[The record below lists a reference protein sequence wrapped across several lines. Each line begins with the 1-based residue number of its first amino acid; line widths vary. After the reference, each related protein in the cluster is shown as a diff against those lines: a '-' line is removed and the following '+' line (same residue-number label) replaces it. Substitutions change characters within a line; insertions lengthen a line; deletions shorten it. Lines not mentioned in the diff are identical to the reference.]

1 MPGPRNAAILAPPAV
16 AGKASSESSGELAFE
31 ARLRAELERRTAA
44 TPAMLHSIN
53 EAGRLIS
60 VSDAWLAKLGYR
72 REEVLGRPS
81 ADFLTPESRERAIK
95 QIMPEFFRAGRCE
108 NVHYQMVKKCGGVI
122 DVLLSAV
129 LADDPIGQGRVS
141 LAVVTDITALLEAKR
156 LMRESEARYRSLVEG
171 QSELVSLATPDG
183 VLSYVNDA
191 YASFYGRQPEEMIG
205 HNLFEF
211 VPEDER
217 AALAEHFRRVC
228 ATRERIED
236 ENQVI
241 LPSGEKRWFA
251 WTNRALTDGEGRIT
265 AIHSVGRDIQQRV
278 VAERRLQASEARY
291 RFLAENSTDMILLAD
306 PDGKRL
312 YASPACRKL
321 LGFEPEETIAMR
333 LHEAIHP
340 DDAPRV
346 LPVLAASPGD
356 TTLTYRM
363 RRKDGGYV
371 WVETTGK
378 TVEIADNK
386 RQRLIIV
393 RDVEERVAAEQ
404 RLVASEARY
413 RLLADN
419 STDMV
424 FQLDQD
430 LVRRYVSPACREIL
444 GFEPEELVG
453 IKPVSMAHPEDAPRV
468 ARVFNS
474 LLRGEAETLSIVN
487 RIRHKDGRW
496 IWVEA
501 RLRAL
506 NDPET
511 GKSTGIIGALR
522 DISTRKAIEDEL
534 AEANR
539 RLQALAGQDALTG
552 LANRRAFDEALA
564 KEYRCARQDDYGL
577 AMIMID
583 VDHFKAFND
592 LYGHPAGDNCLRL
605 IAKAISKAVR
615 RQADVAARYGGEE
628 FGIVL
633 PRADEAGAVA
643 IAVRIQQAVLHL
655 KLEHK
660 GDERGIVTISAGV
673 AATHPAA
680 SAETP
685 EALVREAD
693 RALYLAKKDGRNTI
707 VFASASD
714 VTLGSTRSAAADAP
728 NSHLRKHP
736 PMPSLGSSRTRA

>member
-1 MPGPRNAAILAPPAV
+1 VPGSRKAAIPGA
-16 AGKASSESSGELAFE
+16 EQAFE
-31 ARLRAELERRTAA
+31 ARLRVEIDRRTAA

-60 VSDAWLAKLGYR
+60 VSDAWLAKLGYS
-72 REEVLGRPS
+72 REEVLGRLS
-81 ADFLTPESRERAIK
+81 TDFLTPESRERAIK
-95 QIMPEFFRAGRCE
+95 QIVPEFFRVGRCE
-108 NVHYQMVKKCGGVI
+108 NIHYQMVKKDGGVI
-122 DVLLSAV
+122 DVLVSAV
-129 LADDPIGQGRVS
+129 LTDDPAGRGRVS
-141 LAVVTDITALLEAKR
+141 LAVVTDITALLEAR
-156 LMRESEARYRSLVEG
+156 RRMRESEARYRSLVEG
-171 QSELVSLATPDG
+171 QSELVSLAAPDG
-183 VLSYVNDA
+183 VLSYVNHA
-191 YASFYGRQPEEMIG
+191 YASFYGRGPEEMVG
-205 HNLFEF
+205 RNLFEF
-211 VPEDER
+211 VPEDEH
-217 AALAEHFRRVC
+217 AALAAHFRRVC
-228 ATRERIED
+228 ATRESLED

-241 LPSGEKRWFA
+241 LPGGEKRWFA
-251 WTNRALTDGEGRIT
+251 WTNRALTDEQGRIA
-265 AIHSVGRDIQQRV
+265 AIHSVGRDIQERV
-278 VAERRLQASEARY
+278 VAERQLQASEARY
-291 RFLAENSTDMILLAD
+291 RFLAENSNDMILLVD
-306 PDGKRL
+306 PGGKRI
-312 YASPACRKL
+312 YASPASRKL
-321 LGFEPEETIAMR
+321 LGYEPEETIAMR
-333 LHEAIHP
+333 LQEAIHP

-346 LPVLAASPGD
+346 LAILAAQPGD

-363 RRKDGGYV
+363 RRKDGGYI

-378 TVEIADNK
+378 TVEVADGK

-393 RDVEERVAAEQ
+393 RDVEQRVAAEQ
-404 RLVASEARY
+404 RLTASEARY

-453 IKPVSMAHPEDAPRV
+453 VRPADMAHPDDAPRI
-468 ARVFNS
+468 ALAFDC
-474 LLRGEAETLSIVN
+474 LMRGETETLSIIN

-511 GKSTGIIGALR
+511 GKPKGIIGALR
-522 DISTRKAIEDEL
+522 DISVRKAIEDEL
-534 AEANR
+534 ADANR

-564 KEYRCARQDDYGL
+564 REYRCARQDDSSL

-592 LYGHPAGDNCLRL
+592 LYGHPAGDNCLKL
-605 IAKAISKAVR
+605 IAKAISKTVR

-633 PRADEAGAVA
+633 PRTDEAGAVA
-643 IAVRIQQAVLHL
+643 IAGRIQQAVLRL

-660 GDERGIVTISAGV
+660 GDDRGLVTISAGA
-673 AATHPAA
+673 AATQPAT

-685 EALVREAD
+685 EFLVREAD
-693 RALYLAKKDGRNTI
+693 RALYLAKKSGRNTI
-707 VFASASD
+707 VLASGADLVFAE
-714 VTLGSTRSAAADAP
+714 AAGP
-728 NSHLRKHP
+728 IVSLR
-736 PMPSLGSSRTRA
+736 PSRARA

>member
-1 MPGPRNAAILAPPAV
+1 
-16 AGKASSESSGELAFE
+16 
-31 ARLRAELERRTAA
+31 
-44 TPAMLHSIN
+44 MLHSIN

-129 LADDPIGQGRVS
+129 LADNPIGQGRVS

-228 ATRERIED
+228 ATRESIED

-430 LVRRYVSPACREIL
+430 LVRRYVSPA
-444 GFEPEELVG
+444 
-453 IKPVSMAHPEDAPRV
+453 A
-468 ARVFNS
+468 
-474 LLRGEAETLSIVN
+474 
-487 RIRHKDGRW
+487 
-496 IWVEA
+496 
-501 RLRAL
+501 
-506 NDPET
+506 
-511 GKSTGIIGALR
+511 GK
-522 DISTRKAIEDEL
+522 
-534 AEANR
+534 
-539 RLQALAGQDALTG
+539 
-552 LANRRAFDEALA
+552 F
-564 KEYRCARQDDYGL
+564 
-577 AMIMID
+577 
-583 VDHFKAFND
+583 
-592 LYGHPAGDNCLRL
+592 
-605 IAKAISKAVR
+605 
-615 RQADVAARYGGEE
+615 
-628 FGIVL
+628 
-633 PRADEAGAVA
+633 
-643 IAVRIQQAVLHL
+643 
-655 KLEHK
+655 
-660 GDERGIVTISAGV
+660 
-673 AATHPAA
+673 
-680 SAETP
+680 
-685 EALVREAD
+685 
-693 RALYLAKKDGRNTI
+693 
-707 VFASASD
+707 SAS
-714 VTLGSTRSAAADAP
+714 SPRSW
-728 NSHLRKHP
+728 
-736 PMPSLGSSRTRA
+736 LGSSP